1 MGQSPRPRP
10 KRLAPK
16 LRQIR
21 SLLGL
26 TQEQMAEAV
35 KHVPSPPQPGHISEY
50 ELGKREPSLLFLLAV
65 VRMANL
71 PMEVLVDDELD
82 IPEKLPAHSEVVGSR
97 ARQKTTSGAKGR
109 AQKSRH

>member
-21 SLLGL
+21 SLLGF
-26 TQEQMAEAV
+26 TQEQMAERL
-35 KHVPSPPQPGHISEY
+35 KHIQPPPQPGHISEF
-50 ELGKREPSLLFLLAV
+50 ESGRREPSLLFLLAV
-65 VRMANL
+65 AREAGV

-82 IPEKLPAHSEVVGSR
+82 LPNRLSGHSNYELIIKRVRSR
-97 ARQKTTSGAKGR
+97 
-109 AQKSRH
+109 KSR